1 MGNGAGLRGLVM
13 ASKAT
18 GTFDVKMTPQAPD
31 AGGDTAI
38 GRMSIAKTYH
48 GDLEGTATGQM
59 LAHMTAIDGSA
70 VYVALERVDA
80 TLHGLRG
87 TFVLRHS
94 GVMVRGRQE
103 LSVTVVADSGTG
115 ELVGLAGTLD
125 IIIDGGK
132 HSYVL
137 DYSLG

>member
-1 MGNGAGLRGLVM
+1 M
-13 ASKAT
+13 ASQAK
-18 GTFDVKMTPQAPD
+18 GTFDVKLTPQPPD
-31 AGGDTAI
+31 AGGDSAI

-48 GDLEGTATGQM
+48 GDLEGTATGEM
-59 LAHMTAIDGSA
+59 LAHMTAVDGSA
-70 VYVALERVDA
+70 VYVALERVDG

-87 TFVLRHS
+87 SFVLQHS
-94 GVMVRGRQE
+94 GVMVRGKQQ

-125 IIIDGGK
+125 IIIEGGK

-137 DYSLG
+137 DYTVGA

>member
-1 MGNGAGLRGLVM
+1 M

-18 GTFDVKMTPQAPD
+18 GTFDVKMTPQPPD
-31 AGGDTAI
+31 AGGDAAI

-48 GDLEGTATGQM
+48 GDLEGMATGQM
-59 LAHMTAIDGSA
+59 LAHMTAVDGSA

-80 TLHGLRG
+80 KLHGLRG
-87 TFVLRHS
+87 TFVLRHN
-94 GVMVRGRQE
+94 GVMVRGQQQ